1 VSARSF
7 LNTKDI
13 ILFVPSDRGSY
24 FSKGCVE
31 GPIDSFCDFIGT
43 WFFVLV
49 RGDFLSFSHHSNSRP
64 IRFIIRSLW
73 YSYLGLGIISFSHS
87 AGGSD
92 CHLGFRFFPLFGSSN
107 VLSSFWNFFILLV
120 SFDGVLTFC
129 VKVSFLPI
137 IPAGDFGLI
146 SFDCSNDH

>member
-31 GPIDSFCDFIGT
+31 GPIDSFCDFIGI

-49 RGDFLSFSHHSNSRP
+49 RGDFLSLSHYSNSRP
-64 IRFIIRSLW
+64 IRFII
-73 YSYLGLGIISFSHS
+73 
-87 AGGSD
+87 
-92 CHLGFRFFPLFGSSN
+92 
-107 VLSSFWNFFILLV
+107 
-120 SFDGVLTFC
+120 
-129 VKVSFLPI
+129 
-137 IPAGDFGLI
+137 
-146 SFDCSNDH
+146 